1 VPVEPQFIMRGYA
14 RVIGLRRELA
24 DFSERLSVLSFDH
37 SSAPSVQVARSALK
51 PFGPLRDHVVFGP

>member
-1 VPVEPQFIMRGYA
+1 MRGYA